1 VPATPPGPSEL
12 AFHTWTV
19 EEREIRRH
27 VSRRGR
33 RHAFETIDPHRTAL
47 VVIDMVPFFV
57 DESAY
62 CRGIV
67 PNINALADGLRG
79 AGGVV
84 AWVVPGHREPTAK
97 DRALLG
103 REVART
109 YARSGGDGE
118 PIDQLWSGLAVG
130 QEDIVV
136 EKTAYSAFFPGRSR
150 LPDLLAER
158 DIDTLVVTG
167 TVANVCV
174 EASVRD
180 ASTLDYRV
188 ILVADGCA
196 AMRDQDLNAT
206 LHVVYRSYGDVRSTA
221 EVLDLINT

>member
-1 VPATPPGPSEL
+1 
-12 AFHTWTV
+12 
-19 EEREIRRH
+19 
-27 VSRRGR
+27 
-33 RHAFETIDPHRTAL
+33 
-47 VVIDMVPFFV
+47 MVPFFV

-67 PNINALADGLRG
+67 ANINALADGLRL

-84 AWVVPGHREPTAK
+84 AWVVPGHREPTDK
-97 DRALLG
+97 DRELLG
-103 REVART
+103 RTVAET

-118 PIDQLWSGLAVG
+118 PLERLWSGLAVAEG
-130 QEDIVV
+130 DLAV
-136 EKTAYSAFFPGRSR
+136 EKTAHSAFFPGRSR
-150 LPDLLAER
+150 LPDLLTER
-158 DIDTLVVTG
+158 GIDTIVVTG

-180 ASTLDYRV
+180 ASTLGYRV

-206 LHVVYRSYGDVRSTA
+206 LHVVYRSYGDVRPTTD
-221 EVLDLINT
+221 VLALIACNDVDTTIEHGPPPPNGARHATDLPRRRRDAR